1 LSAEAGFRRRRR
13 KMDDYS
19 ASDMRCSDRSESQL
33 KAQFHLTDVSTRAN
47 PYTLTKVTSF
57 NQPQPIFHGSRGEGE
72 IIRQQCAA
80 ILFDEL
86 RALSGLFAMS
96 GPYKPLIKQM
106 IPHIQKANGAPFRYM
121 LLDRALK
128 DHILSDST
136 PNSSRLRLAGL
147 LKNILTRNISITRQR
162 IKMNCENRF
171 FEGNSPLTDKGKI
184 NWRLKNIDVLKEK
197 YDIPKPSSSG
207 YFTVIF

>member
-1 LSAEAGFRRRRR
+1 MAGFRRRRR

-96 GPYKPLIKQM
+96 GPYKPLIKQT

-136 PNSSRLRLAGL
+136 PNSSRLRLG
-147 LKNILTRNISITRQR
+147 
-162 IKMNCENRF
+162 
-171 FEGNSPLTDKGKI
+171 G
-184 NWRLKNIDVLKEK
+184 VVEK
-197 YDIPKPSSSG
+197 YIDQEYKHYPTKDKDELRKSIL
-207 YFTVIF
+207 